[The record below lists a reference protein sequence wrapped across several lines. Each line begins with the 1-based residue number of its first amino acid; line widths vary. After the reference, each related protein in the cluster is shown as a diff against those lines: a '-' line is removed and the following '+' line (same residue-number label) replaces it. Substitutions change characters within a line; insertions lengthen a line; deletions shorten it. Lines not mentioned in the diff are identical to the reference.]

1 MNEYL
6 KGDLNPKILLN
17 HCTNLNMLGGLKNW
31 RTAQTDLTSLLKRDS
46 LSEQSRIA
54 ALNQRGLSL
63 RMTNQ
68 YYAAESDFL
77 AARNL
82 AHEKGWLA
90 TELTALAGLIDVH
103 RTGDRDTAPFVFGK
117 HLDIAQT
124 YQQEAE
130 NIVKQIPT
138 SNVPKIDALLQ
149 FGLLSLET
157 EKYGYTSALRYYHD
171 AKLACDELRRSDLT
185 NVTLINRQA
194 RINLLQGGV
203 YEKLGIHKKIAG
215 KKDAMDYYY
224 AAYDDYSVV
233 RDIRGIANAALGMAR
248 MCTIGY
254 SKIALYKWACEVTQ
268 DKDPELH
275 QMAEIGLA
283 QLLQASV

>member
-1 MNEYL
+1 MNEYSVNL
-6 KGDLNPKILLN
+6 SPKISLD
-17 HCTNLNMLGGLKNW
+17 HTAKLNMLGGQKNW
-31 RTAQTDLTSLLKRDS
+31 QSAQKDLTDLLNRES
-46 LSEQSRIA
+46 LSENLRA
-54 ALNQRGLSL
+54 EALNQRGLSL

-68 YYAAESDFL
+68 YYAAEKDFL
-77 AARNL
+77 AAQTL
-82 AHEKGWLA
+82 AHESGR
-90 TELTALAGLIDVH
+90 TGQELTALVGLIDVY
-103 RTGDRDTAPFVFGK
+103 RTGDRDTAPFAFGK
-117 HLDIAQT
+117 HLDIAQV

-130 NIVKQIPT
+130 NIVKQMPKP
-138 SNVPKIDALLQ
+138 NVPKIDALLQ